1 MPETVEFEIKKQ
13 FKNYLII
20 VKTMSDD
27 REKSFYNAYSKDA
40 LVLGYV
46 MKLKI
51 KSALYSAT
59 CCSAE
64 DAERPNATRSEAT
77 KYYESAALPTEP
89 Q

>member
-40 LVLGYV
+40 LVLGSGV
-46 MKLKI
+46 L
-51 KSALYSAT
+51 T
-59 CCSAE
+59 
-64 DAERPNATRSEAT
+64 T
-77 KYYESAALPTEP
+77 
-89 Q
+89 